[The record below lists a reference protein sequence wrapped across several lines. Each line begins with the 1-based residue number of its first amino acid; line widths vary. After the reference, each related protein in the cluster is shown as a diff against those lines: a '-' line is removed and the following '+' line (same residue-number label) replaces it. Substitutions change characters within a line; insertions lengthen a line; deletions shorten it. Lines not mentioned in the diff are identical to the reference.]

1 MATTQLTPKAIWR
14 PQLKTNGKKDSV
26 KQNSKSTNVGTDKNL
41 ESTRDKEKGTLDGEN
56 DENDDK
62 NEEHLSSISVHDQA
76 MSVQAAR
83 ACVMLNAKELVA
95 SLGSAWD
102 SLNPKSMN
110 GKVIESNKNDSNSSS
125 NSNDSSSGSGSSGSS
140 NEDGSGSGGDDT
152 GVTPGIW
159 GGLHGGGL
167 GSNMQ
172 QFILVG
178 KSLKHSAIIL
188 TTVDM

>member
-1 MATTQLTPKAIWR
+1 M
-14 PQLKTNGKKDSV
+14 NGKKDPV
-26 KQNSKSTNVGTDKNL
+26 KPSSRANSIGNDKNL
-41 ESTRDKEKGTLDGEN
+41 ESVRDKEKGTLDGEN
-56 DENDDK
+56 NEIDDK

-125 NSNDSSSGSGSSGSS
+125 NSNDSNSSSS
-140 NEDGSGSGGDDT
+140 NDNEGGSGSGGDDT

-178 KSLKHSAIIL
+178 KSLEHSAINL